1 MNNSLVSAVLFTR
14 FYREPRGLVE
24 IILLLKLKIEDRRVL
39 RGRVSI
45 SFFNLDYFWD
55 RTPYKSQLKQYIKM
69 AS

>member
-24 IILLLKLKIEDRRVL
+24 IILLLQLNRVL
-39 RGRVSI
+39 RGRVGINFS
-45 SFFNLDYFWD
+45 NLDYFWD